1 MVVATCV
8 ELSGWNKSNR
18 IPVDL
23 AVGKT
28 YGIPILVALQIS
40 QPSEQISALI
50 RRWTIFLDAPSDER
64 RMNANIFK
72 FYDGLATHGL
82 GKATQKKISL
92 KPAGPTRLIKNR

>member
-1 MVVATCV
+1 M

-28 YGIPILVALQIS
+28 YDIPILVALQIS
-40 QPSEQISALI
+40 QPSEQLSAFI

-64 RMNANIFK
+64 RMNVNVFK
-72 FYDGLATHGL
+72 FYDGLEGDFLLCRLAQTMRR
-82 GKATQKKISL
+82 